1 MLDLTRKMF
10 FVSHLDIILLLFL
23 YIQCLWH
30 VLVPVLFTCGSNET
44 GKIVLLFSFVIFEF
58 PLEGSAWQCM

>member
-1 MLDLTRKMF
+1 MLDFVRKMF

-23 YIQCLWH
+23 YIQCPWH

-44 GKIVLLFSFVIFEF
+44 GKIVFLFSFVYLSFLWKV
-58 PLEGSAWQCM
+58 PLGICM